1 MDRAEEERQ
10 RLQDRLS
17 RQEGEQLHPREEA
30 RLRGLLR
37 RDDALGTSYII
48 VLDDERM
55 YPEVKARTL
64 EVLKEMYKEAQE
76 QFTLYKAEVG
86 TST

>member
-17 RQEGEQLHPREEA
+17 GQEGEHLHPREEA

-37 RDDALGTSYII
+37 RDDALGTSYIT

-64 EVLKEMYKEAQE
+64 EVLKEMHKEAQE

-86 TST
+86 IST